1 MRGSIQHRTIRLC
14 AIALAWL
21 LVLTALNVAAGGRL
35 RGTLLYAFPVALTAW
50 ANWRLGFVFAAIGT
64 LSAWAGSA
72 IPQHGLD
79 EPLWIEGMWAFAKLS
94 AVALGVHF
102 GTRHWFGAPSDR
114 AR

>member
-1 MRGSIQHRTIRLC
+1 MRGFFQHRAVGLC

-35 RGTLLYAFPVALTAW
+35 RGTLLYALPVVLTACV
-50 ANWRLGFVFAAIGT
+50 NCRLGFLFAAIGT
-64 LSAWAGSA
+64 LSAWAGGA
-72 IPQHGLD
+72 IPQPLLD
-79 EPLWIEGMWAFAKLS
+79 EPLWVEGMWAFSKLS

-102 GTRHWFGAPSDR
+102 GARRSFGALSDR